1 MDKLLSVHQKKA
13 ITKQTKPKKKPIK
26 VVYISNPMK
35 VKTSA
40 SEFRALVQELTGRDA
55 VIPSPG
61 EYPKIDGGDS
71 IKICDDPHASSP
83 QVPIDVPKSDLTFDP
98 YDDVFMDQM
107 VENFA
112 GFLPS
117 NSCLYEPPHVD
128 VLSLDAV

>member
-55 VIPSPG
+55 VTPCPG
-61 EYPKIDGGDS
+61 EYPDIDGGDCV
-71 IKICDDPHASSP
+71 KICDDHASSP
-83 QVPIDVPKSDLTFDP
+83 QVPSDVPKSDLTFEP
-98 YDDVFMDQM
+98 YDEDFMDHM
-107 VENFA
+107 VENFP

-117 NSCLYEPPHVD
+117 NSFLYEAPLVD
-128 VLSLDAV
+128 VLRLDAV